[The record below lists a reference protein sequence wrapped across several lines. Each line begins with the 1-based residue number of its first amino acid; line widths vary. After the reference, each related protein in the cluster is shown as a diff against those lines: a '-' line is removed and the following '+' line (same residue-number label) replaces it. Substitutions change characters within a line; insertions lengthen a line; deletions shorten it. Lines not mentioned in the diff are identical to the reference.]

1 MKTTKILN
9 VLIFLSIILLFSCN
23 SQPVDPPQPYG
34 ALPSERQWKWHQ
46 LEFYGFLHF
55 TVNTFTDKEWGY
67 GDESNDVFNP
77 TDYDP
82 DQIVK
87 TAKDAGMKG
96 LILTCKHHDG
106 FCLWPSEYTKH
117 SVKYSSW
124 KNGEGDVVKDIS
136 EACKK
141 YGLKFGVYLSPWDR
155 NHADYGKPEY
165 IEYYRNQLKELLTNY
180 GPVFEIWFDGANG
193 GDGFYGGANET
204 RRIDRSTYYDWPVT
218 WQIVRELQPDAVIF
232 SDVGPDIRW
241 IGNERGIANDTCW
254 ATYTPHGI
262 DGKKPGPGSIKYKE
276 GQGGHRN
283 GKYWIAPECDVS
295 IRPGWFYHESQDNKV
310 RDADNLMDL
319 YFKSVGR
326 GASFLLN
333 LPPDRRGR
341 IHENDVASLMEF
353 KKNLDKMFEK
363 DLAREA
369 KLLPSNI
376 RGKSEKYGPGNLTD
390 NNRDTYWACDDEITT
405 PEIILEFK
413 KPVSFNVV
421 SIREYLPLG
430 QRIDGWAI
438 DRWENGEWME
448 FASGA
453 SIGNRRLWRGE
464 QQTTTKVRFRVT
476 GSPVCPAM
484 SEFALYDYCASC

>member
-1 MKTTKILN
+1 MRNIKTLKLILFFLA
-9 VLIFLSIILLFSCN
+9 LIFTSCSN
-23 SQPVDPPQPYG
+23 NDVEPPKPYG
-34 ALPSERQWKWHQ
+34 AIPSDRQLEWHE

-55 TVNTFTDKEWGY
+55 TVNTFTNKEWGY

-82 DQIVK
+82 DQIVRTVK
-87 TAKDAGMKG
+87 EAGMKG

-106 FCLWPSEYTKH
+106 FCLWPSKFTEH
-117 SVKYSSW
+117 SVKNSSW

-136 EACKK
+136 EACKR

-155 NHADYGKPEY
+155 NSANYGTPAY
-165 IEYYRNQLKELLTNY
+165 IEYYRNQLKELLIDY

-193 GDGFYGGANET
+193 GDGYYGGANEV
-204 RRIDRSTYYDWPVT
+204 RKIDRSTYYDWPVT
-218 WQIVRELQPDAVIF
+218 WQIVREFQPDAVIF

-262 DGKKPGPGSIKYKE
+262 EGKEPGPGTIKYKE

-295 IRPGWFYHESQDNKV
+295 IRPGWFYHKNEDRKV
-310 RDADNLMDL
+310 RDPENLMNL

-333 LPPDRRGR
+333 LPPDTRGQ
-341 IHENDVASLMEF
+341 IHENDVKSLMEF
-353 KKNLDKMFEK
+353 KKNLDKMYEK
-363 DLAREA
+363 DLAQDA
-369 KLLPSNI
+369 KLKVSNI
-376 RGKSEKYGPGNLTD
+376 RGNAKSYGPENLTD
-390 NNRDTYWACDDEITT
+390 NNRETYWATDDEVNN
-405 PEIILEFK
+405 PDLILEFK
-413 KPVSFNVV
+413 NEVVFNIV
-421 SIREYLPLG
+421 SIREFLPLG

-438 DRWENGEWME
+438 DRWEDGDWVE

-464 QQTTTKVRFRVT
+464 EQTSSKIRFRIT
-476 GSPVCPAM
+476 SSPVCPAI
-484 SEFALYDYCASC
+484 SEFALFHFQE